1 MVDSGWVEKFSIP
14 LEHTF
19 TAQPSLKLVDHINW
33 NIQYTYKYTRLRKI
47 VETNFQCWYIFTYK
61 AVIMLKNIP
70 VCSGRT
76 TVSSC
81 CFWVSTLLLC
91 STCVWRSPRRRQ
103 QMERPARCSR
113 PSIRMAGARN
123 TPAQDDE
130 RPCSVSPGLWHL
142 WPIHC
147 PRTVDK
153 HTNTSTQR

>member
-1 MVDSGWVEKFSIP
+1 MDSGWVEKFSIP

-33 NIQYTYKYTRLRKI
+33 NIQYIYK
-47 VETNFQCWYIFTYK
+47 TNVQCWNIFTYQ

-81 CFWVSTLLLC
+81 CFCFWVSTLLLC

-103 QMERPARCSR
+103 QTEPPARCSR
-113 PSIRMAGARN
+113 PSIRTAGARN

-130 RPCSVSPGLWHL
+130 RLCSVSLGLLHL

-153 HTNTSTQR
+153 HTNTTTQQ